1 MPYTRI
7 TATKNAAA
15 ALQYARGGKDG
26 KGHNQNEFR
35 NEIVTGV
42 NLMPE
47 EVESYEAQMN
57 RALRRAS
64 SRNKNQARRIIQ
76 SFSRNEANP
85 DNPEDVMTVHNIG
98 VEFARK
104 AYPGRQAVVFTQ
116 TDGKSGL
123 LHNHIIVCNVSI
135 QDAVVPVPNGNGG
148 FDDVPVPAG
157 RGCIDEQTRFSYVKR
172 HTNEIAI
179 EYLTLDFGQKPKDK
193 LSQAERTR
201 REGGKYVWKDDLRER
216 IETVMSQATSLD
228 DFLATLPAHGVTGIK
243 KHTKG
248 NGDFI
253 LYQLTDTSHFGPD
266 DKIPDNLKSK
276 SYKLGEGYGLDA
288 VLAAAAEN
296 TKAAQAQQ
304 QSEPEEAPPPAY
316 VPAPAGAAPDAAK
329 AAPAQEDD
337 FDFPDFIDWAASQGY
352 EYSIDLLIEKN
363 SEYQAAKKEAR
374 EAARAAKE
382 SVERVMNAEPGQWGQ
397 GQVTADEE
405 EQRRKAAAEKKA
417 AMEQQIKAE
426 QEEHRHNQEQN
437 PAVLAALEAASQA
450 MQKQRDR
457 DAGDEEYS

>member
-172 HTNEIAI
+172 HTNEIAK

-216 IETVMSQATSLD
+216 IETVMGQVTSLD
-228 DFLATLPAHGVTGIK
+228 DFLAKLPDHGVKGTK

-253 LYQLTDTSHFGPD
+253 LYELTDTSHFGPD

-288 VLAAAAEN
+288 VLAATAEN
-296 TKAAQAQQ
+296 AKAVQTQQ

-316 VPAPAGAAPDAAK
+316 VPAPAGTAPDAAE
-329 AAPAQEDD
+329 ATPPPEDD
-337 FDFPDFIDWAASQGY
+337 FDFPAFDAWAESQGY
-352 EYSIDLLIEKN
+352 KYSIELLIEKN
-363 SEYQAAKKEAR
+363 SEYQAAKAEAR
-374 EAARAAKE
+374 EAARLAAE
-382 SVERVMNAEPGQWGQ
+382 SVKRVTEAKPGQWGQ
-397 GQVTADEE
+397 VAADEE
-405 EQRRKAAAEKKA
+405 EQRRKAATEKKA
-417 AMEQQIKAE
+417 AMEQQIEAE
-426 QEEHRHNQEQN
+426 REEHRQNRQQN
-437 PAVLAALEAASQA
+437 PAVLAALEADARTKQ
-450 MQKQRDR
+450 QRDR
-457 DAGDEEYS
+457 DAGDEEFS